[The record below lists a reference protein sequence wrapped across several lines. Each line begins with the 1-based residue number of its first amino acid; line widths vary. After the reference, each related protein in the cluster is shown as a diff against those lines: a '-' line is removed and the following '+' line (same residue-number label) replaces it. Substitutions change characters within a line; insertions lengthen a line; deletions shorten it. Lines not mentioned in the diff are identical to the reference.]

1 MSLLPKLHDLQ
12 YRSSFDVGCTIDVEH
27 TANSL
32 HAHVTL
38 DDDIEIR
45 PGDAVTIHGE
55 PVKPEFGEKFTIRR
69 KATVQRANWFIDK
82 WTRLVARLELTE
94 LLETSFSEWRKV

>member
-1 MSLLPKLHDLQ
+1 MRFLSVF
-12 YRSSFDVGCTIDVEH
+12 RSVGYAQQFKVGCTIEVEH

-38 DDDIEIR
+38 DDDVEIR

-55 PVKPEFGEKFTIRR
+55 PVRPGFGDKFTLRR
-69 KATVQRANWFIDK
+69 EATVQRAGWLTAM

-94 LLETSFSEWRKV
+94 LCETSFSEWRKV

>member
-1 MSLLPKLHDLQ
+1 MSLLSSLW
-12 YRSSFDVGCTIDVEH
+12 YRSSFDVGCTIEIEH

-38 DDDIEIR
+38 DDDVEIG

-55 PVKPEFGEKFTIRR
+55 PVKPEFGDKFTLRR
-69 KATVQRANWFIDK
+69 QATVQRAGWISDR